1 MSPTAVRLSV
11 VVVALGTLAGAFRL
25 VRASTDNP
33 SPASAVSEAD
43 LDKSN
48 PVQPLP
54 AKLLGHESALA
65 DLPIIVV
72 SGIDAEPL
80 ARHFAGIVAHF
91 AKPIAVP
98 DLLAAIRKH
107 CPPK

>member
-1 MSPTAVRLSV
+1 MV
-11 VVVALGTLAGAFRL
+11 VVSFMTAAPFSLGAPSWA
-25 VRASTDNP
+25 ASHACNEHLRRDP
-33 SPASAVSEAD
+33 
-43 LDKSN
+43 
-48 PVQPLP
+48 
-54 AKLLGHESALA
+54 ALA